1 MLISQNLMKN
11 IEEKQWYVLQ
21 AMYGKAIKAEQLFN
35 DKLIDSFVPMES
47 KIELRK
53 GKKSIIK
60 RVPIISNLVFAY
72 TTFTRIKELCAVHS
86 YLYYRVQCNAS
97 RDPMSVPREQ
107 MQQFIDFVQTDG
119 DEVVEKL
126 EYINPDSFNLKKSEL
141 VRITKGPF
149 MGKTGI
155 LVKVLGEHR
164 KQIVV
169 ALDGLLAVTIKDP
182 KPWTIIEKI

>member
-1 MLISQNLMKN
+1 MKN
-11 IEEKQWYVLQ
+11 TEDKQWYVLQ
-21 AMYGKAIKAEQLFN
+21 AMYGKALKAEQLFK
-35 DKLIDSFVPMES
+35 DILLDSFIPMES
-47 KIELRK
+47 NTEIRK

-72 TTFTRIKELCAVHS
+72 ATFTRIKELCAVNS

-97 RDPMSVPREQ
+97 RDPMFVPRDQ
-107 MQQFIDFVQTDG
+107 MQKFIDFVQTDG
-119 DEVVEKL
+119 DEGIEKL
-126 EYINPDSFNLKKSEL
+126 EYINPDSFNIKKGEL

-149 MGKTGI
+149 IGKKGT
-155 LVKVLGEHR
+155 LVKIVGEHR

-169 ALDGLLAVTIKDP
+169 AIDGLLAITVKDP

>member
-1 MLISQNLMKN
+1 MKN

-21 AMYGKAIKAEQLFN
+21 AMYGKALKAEQLLN
-35 DKLIDSFVPMES
+35 DILIDSFVPMES

-72 TTFTRIKELCAVHS
+72 STFTRIKELCAVHS

-97 RDPMSVPREQ
+97 RDPMFVPRDQ

-126 EYINPDSFNLKKSEL
+126 EYINPDSFNLKKGEL

-149 MGKTGI
+149 VGKTGT

-169 ALDGLLAVTIKDP
+169 AIDGLLAVTIKDP